1 MRGLP
6 ASFLS
11 EDTSMGNDDDPA
23 RRMDHDAEETV
34 REGMSVEGEEV
45 DQAETLASTGDLE
58 SSFQEIASGSATGVG
73 LDRSE
78 FTTGAAPIGE
88 ADRTEFPGSAAGRG
102 RQSESASEEDENDGD
117 DSWLQD
123 MPRSEVSAAGPGVW

>member
-1 MRGLP
+1 MR
-6 ASFLS
+6 
-11 EDTSMGNDDDPA
+11 NDEDPA

-58 SSFQEIASGSATGVG
+58 SSFQEIASDSATGVG
-73 LDRSE
+73 LDRTE
-78 FTTGAAPIGE
+78 FTTGAAPIRDV
-88 ADRTEFPGSAAGRG
+88 DRTEFLGLAGWGER
-102 RQSESASEEDENDGD
+102 SENAPDEDENDGD

-123 MPRSEVSAAGPGVW
+123 MPRDLR

>member
-1 MRGLP
+1 MRKV
-6 ASFLS
+6 
-11 EDTSMGNDDDPA
+11 DDPA
-23 RRMDHDAEETV
+23 RRLEHDAEETV

-78 FTTGAAPIGE
+78 FTTGATPIRE

-102 RQSESASEEDENDGD
+102 RRSESASEEDENDGD

-123 MPRSEVSAAGPGVW
+123 MPRDLR

>member
-1 MRGLP
+1 MR
-6 ASFLS
+6 
-11 EDTSMGNDDDPA
+11 NDDDPA
-23 RRMDHDAEETV
+23 RRMEHDAEETV

-73 LDRSE
+73 LDRTE
-78 FTTGAAPIGE
+78 FTTGAAPIRD
-88 ADRTEFPGSAAGRG
+88 ADRTEFLGSAGRSK
-102 RQSESASEEDENDGD
+102 RSESVPEEDENDGD

-123 MPRSEVSAAGPGVW
+123 MPRDLR